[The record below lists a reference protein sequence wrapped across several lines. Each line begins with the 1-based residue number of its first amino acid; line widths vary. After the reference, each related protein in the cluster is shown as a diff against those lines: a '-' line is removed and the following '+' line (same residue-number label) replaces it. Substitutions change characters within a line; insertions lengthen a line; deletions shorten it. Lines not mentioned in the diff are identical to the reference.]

1 MGVKSSGP
9 VRLLKT
15 ASFRKLFMGQAVS
28 GLGDWVATFGF
39 IALAYDLTHNT
50 NYVAWILIIR
60 LVPPLLAA
68 PFGGILADRLPR
80 RPLMISLDIARA
92 GLIALVPFLNIWLIF
107 AVAFVH
113 EFLALFYYPA
123 RDSALPDLV
132 PKKMLAAANG
142 LILAS
147 SYGTLPIAGAIFSA
161 VRNSSSLVPA
171 WFPFHHIINQ
181 RPAALVFFLDSL
193 TFLFSAA
200 MVYRMS
206 IPHRG
211 AAKKNGLRDE
221 FMEGVRYIWD
231 NRPVRLLALGILMA
245 MFGGGVLFAVG
256 IAYVR
261 ETLNGS
267 DSTFG
272 WLASLW
278 GAGMALGLLLV
289 RKLISWR
296 GGAYVFVASVAF
308 CGALLISMALVS
320 KVFLAFAFAVPF
332 GMAFAL
338 AITLA
343 MSLAQTWSDE
353 AVRGRTLGGLQLLY
367 RGGLAAG
374 ALIMGAVAHEVHGA
388 RLIIPLDSNQLSM
401 IISGLL
407 IIVSAGVSSRMLRLP
422 KKKLS
427 A

>member
-1 MGVKSSGP
+1 MKSSGL

-15 ASFRKLFMGQAVS
+15 GSFKKLFIGQAVS

-92 GLIALVPFLNIWLIF
+92 GLMALVPFMNIWLIF
-107 AVAFVH
+107 VIAFVH

-132 PKKMLAAANG
+132 PRKLLPAANG

-147 SYGTLPIAGAIFSA
+147 SYGTLPIAGAIFSS
-161 VRNSSSLVPA
+161 VRNTSSLVPT
-171 WFPFHHIINQ
+171 WFPLHQTINQ
-181 RPAALVFFLDSL
+181 RPASLVFFLDSL
-193 TFLFSAA
+193 TFLFSAF
-200 MVYRMS
+200 MVYMMT
-206 IPHRG
+206 IPHRAG
-211 AAKKNGLRDE
+211 HKKSGLRAE
-221 FMEGVRYIWD
+221 FMEGVRYIWS

-278 GAGMALGLLLV
+278 GLGMALGLLLV

-308 CGALLISMALVS
+308 CGGLLISMALVS
-320 KVFLAFAFAVPF
+320 RVFLAFAFAVPF
-332 GMAFAL
+332 GMAFGL
-338 AITLA
+338 SITLA

-353 AVRGRTLGGLQLLY
+353 AVRGRTLGGMQLLY

-374 ALIMGAVAHEVHGA
+374 ALIMGAVAHEVHGVK
-388 RLIIPLDSNQLSM
+388 LIIRLDSNQLSM

-407 IIVSAGVSSRMLRLP
+407 IIISAAVSSRML
-422 KKKLS
+422 KKIP